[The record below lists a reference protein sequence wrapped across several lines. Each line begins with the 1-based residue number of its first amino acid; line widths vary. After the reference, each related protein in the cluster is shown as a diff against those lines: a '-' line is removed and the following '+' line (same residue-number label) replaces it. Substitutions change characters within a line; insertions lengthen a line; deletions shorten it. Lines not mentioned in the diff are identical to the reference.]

1 MQLESQLVSVG
12 LIRTPLAELP
22 MATLTQVG
30 WSTRRFSA
38 LNVAPSVAPNLCA
51 ILKFSIRISCVP
63 RLRKRS
69 LKPALGEPSAAR
81 KVTLLWENKVRPKT
95 VKYYQYGC
103 KLLLDSDLANLRLD
117 AITDEHA
124 ARFAAHCSHLSVA
137 TINAALRTLRRII
150 YLAVD
155 WKRMDRKP
163 KLSLTKGEKIRER
176 ILVPEEIDLYLSS
189 CPQPW
194 KDAATI
200 MLNTALRPDEI
211 FRLRR
216 ENVNFEG
223 RGAISIT
230 EGKSRAARRT
240 LPMTPEVRRILM
252 ERSELPGEWI
262 FPSASKVGH
271 YNQGSAKKHHTLA
284 LERSGVQPCAPYT
297 LRHTA
302 LTFFGKFLDPFTLA
316 RVAGH
321 SAISMTSRYV
331 HPDSD
336 SIQEGFDRVT
346 EAGYM
351 NHTLPETAEKSI
363 QK

>member
-1 MQLESQLVSVG
+1 MIYKRGRFYTVKFKHHGKIIV
-12 LIRTPLAELP
+12 R
-22 MATLTQVG
+22 
-30 WSTRRFSA
+30 STRAMKAKDAR
-38 LNVAPSVAPNLCA
+38 A
-51 ILKFSIRISCVP
+51 IESKIKSEL
-63 RLRKRS
+63 
-69 LKPALGEPSAAR
+69 ALGHWNILEVKPVPTLR
-81 KVTLLWENKVRPKT
+81 EFVTKHFLPFIENKVRPKT
-95 VKYYQYGC
+95 VKYYAYGC
-103 KLLLDSDLANLRLD
+103 KLLLTSDLANLRLD
-117 AITDEHA
+117 VITDEHA
-124 ARFAAHCSHLSVA
+124 ARFAAHYSRLSPA

-163 KLSLTKGEKIRER
+163 KLSLTKGERMRER
-176 ILVPEEIDLYLSS
+176 ILTSEEIELYLSK

-194 KDAATI
+194 HDVALI
-200 MLNTALRPDEI
+200 MLNTALRPDEV

-240 LPMTPEVRRILM
+240 LPMTPEVRRVLT
-252 ERSELPGEWI
+252 ERSGLPGEWL

-271 YNQGSAKKHHTLA
+271 YNQGSAKIQHAKA
-284 LERSGVQPCAPYT
+284 LKRSGVKPFEPYI

-336 SIQEGFDRVT
+336 SIQKGFDRVT
-346 EAGYM
+346 DAGYM
-351 NHTLPETAEKSI
+351 HNALPEPSENRNDK
-363 QK
+363 